1 VIRDIH
7 ALDVSLLTALEAL
20 LEERSVTRA
29 AARLGVT
36 QQGLSGRLAR
46 LRGVFGD
53 PLFVRDGAGV
63 APTPAAEALRPLAVA
78 ALMNLRALVERGPFA
93 PELFEGVVTLATSDY
108 AAALALPR
116 LMAKFRSASPGLRL
130 AVRTLQ
136 SATLRADM
144 RDGRIDLAMTT
155 PAFAPEGLRS
165 KRLFRERYVGAARVG
180 HEIFDGPID
189 VARFCA
195 FAHLLISPDR
205 GDFQGATDI
214 ALASVGARRV
224 VGLVVPTFSVAP
236 AILAGCDLIAVVPER
251 MILGLEATIRAFPTP
266 IPVEGFDLVAY
277 WPERLHRD
285 PAHRW
290 FRAACFASFEPVPPK
305 AVDMRRDPK

>member
-1 VIRDIH
+1 MIRDIN

-20 LEERSVTRA
+20 LEERNVTRA

-63 APTPAAEALRPLAVA
+63 APTPTAEALRPLAGA

-93 PELFEGVVTLATSDY
+93 PELFDGVVTLATSDY
-108 AAALALPR
+108 AAALVLPR
-116 LMAKFRSASPGLRL
+116 LMPKLRSSAPSLRL
-130 AVRTLQ
+130 AVRALQ
-136 SATLRADM
+136 SASLRADM
-144 RDGRIDLAMTT
+144 RDGRIDLAVTT
-155 PAFAPEGLRS
+155 PAFAPEGLRA
-165 KRLFRERYVGAARVG
+165 KRLFGERYVGAARVG
-180 HEIFDGPID
+180 HAIFEKPID

-205 GDFQGATDI
+205 GDFHGATDV
-214 ALASVGARRV
+214 ALAAIDARRV
-224 VGLVVPTFSVAP
+224 IALVVPTFSAAP
-236 AILAGCDLIAVVPER
+236 AILAGCDLIAVLPER
-251 MILGLEATIRAFPTP
+251 MTIGLEATISSFPTP
-266 IPVEGFDLVAY
+266 VPVEGFDLVAY
-277 WPERLHRD
+277 WPERLHLD

-290 FRAACFASFEPVPPK
+290 FRAACFASFEPG
-305 AVDMRRDPK
+305 AT